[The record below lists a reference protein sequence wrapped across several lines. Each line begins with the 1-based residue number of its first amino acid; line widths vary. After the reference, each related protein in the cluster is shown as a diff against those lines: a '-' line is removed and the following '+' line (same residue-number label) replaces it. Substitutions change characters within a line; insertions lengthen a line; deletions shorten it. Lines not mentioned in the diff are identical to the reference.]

1 MKIID
6 LLILD
11 NIEITKI
18 ATEPKYRQLVQRKIK
33 LLSRAA
39 AIADA
44 NISNYFL
51 IENIDNDID
60 KAEQINN
67 FVETLNQE
75 WYEIK
80 RIQSVTRVS
89 KAELFNELMN
99 LAEGEI
105 IVIRDFF
112 ETNFCGYAWITKND
126 NTYIEVRKGGFSGFW
141 NSKDIPTHYLIRPGG
156 EIIAEYLSYTD
167 GYYRYDY
174 YKGRWCWSQNESLS
188 TEIVRLDMKY
198 FSKINHI
205 LRKINNDRV
214 NMHLAWIISEE
225 ELKVFDLY
233 IPIGVGVIE

>member
-156 EIIAEYLSYTD
+156 EIIAENLSYTD

-174 YKGRWCWSQNESLS
+174 DKGRWCWSQNESLS

>member
-11 NIEITKI
+11 NIEINQI
-18 ATEPKYRQLVQRKIK
+18 AAEPKYQHLVQRKIK
-33 LLSRAA
+33 LLSCAA
-39 AIADA
+39 AMADA

-51 IENIDNDID
+51 IENIGNDKK
-60 KAEQINN
+60 KAEQINA
-67 FVETLNQE
+67 FVKKLNQE

-80 RIQSVTRVS
+80 RIESVTRVS

-99 LAEGEI
+99 LTEGEA

-126 NTYIEVRKGGFSGFW
+126 NTYIEVRKGGFNGFW

-156 EIIAEYLSYTD
+156 EVMTEHLSYTD

-174 YKGRWCWSQNESLS
+174 EKGIWCWSRNESL
-188 TEIVRLDMKY
+188 TREIVSLDMKF
-198 FSKINHI
+198 FSKINYI
-205 LRKINNDRV
+205 LRKINSDRV
-214 NMHLAWIISEE
+214 NMHLAWIISED

-233 IPIGVGVIE
+233 IPVGVGVIE

>member
-18 ATEPKYRQLVQRKIK
+18 ATEPKYRHLVQRKIK

-51 IENIDNDID
+51 IENIDNDRN
-60 KAEQINN
+60 KAEKIND
-67 FVETLNQE
+67 FVEKLNQE

-80 RIQSVTRVS
+80 RTESVTRVS

-99 LAEGEI
+99 LAEGET

-112 ETNFCGYAWITKND
+112 ETNYCGYAWITKND
-126 NTYIEVRKGGFSGFW
+126 NTYIEVKKGGFTGFW
-141 NSKDIPTHYLIRPGG
+141 NSKDIPTHYLIRPSG
-156 EIIAEYLSYTD
+156 EVMAEYLSHTD

-174 YKGRWCWSQNESLS
+174 DKGRWCWSQNESLS
-188 TEIVRLDMKY
+188 REIVSLDMKY
-198 FSKINHI
+198 FSKINYI

>member
-167 GYYRYDY
+167 
-174 YKGRWCWSQNESLS
+174 
-188 TEIVRLDMKY
+188 
-198 FSKINHI
+198 
-205 LRKINNDRV
+205 RKSV
-214 NMHLAWIISEE
+214 
-225 ELKVFDLY
+225 V
-233 IPIGVGVIE
+233 

>member
-112 ETNFCGYAWITKND
+112 ETR
-126 NTYIEVRKGGFSGFW
+126 V
-141 NSKDIPTHYLIRPGG
+141 
-156 EIIAEYLSYTD
+156 TD
-167 GYYRYDY
+167 
-174 YKGRWCWSQNESLS
+174 
-188 TEIVRLDMKY
+188 
-198 FSKINHI
+198 
-205 LRKINNDRV
+205 
-214 NMHLAWIISEE
+214 
-225 ELKVFDLY
+225 
-233 IPIGVGVIE
+233 